1 MSTSRRAFIVMTGA
15 ASLAPWFAAQG
26 TEPEAAQAIKQ
37 IVGAAKIRTGRVD
50 LEIPPLVENGNSV
63 LLKVSVE
70 SPMTEQDFVRAI
82 HIVAEGN
89 PLPNI
94 ISFQLTHRAGRAQI
108 TTRVRLNDSQ
118 RVWAIAQMSDG
129 SFWQG
134 YAATLVTLAACT
146 EEV

>member
-1 MSTSRRAFIVMTGA
+1 
-15 ASLAPWFAAQG
+15 
-26 TEPEAAQAIKQ
+26 
-37 IVGAAKIRTGRVD
+37 VD

-63 LLKVSVE
+63 VMKVAVE
-70 SPMTEQDFVRAI
+70 SPMTENDFVRAI

-94 ISFQLTHRAGRAQI
+94 VSFQLSHRSGRAAV

-134 YAATLVTLAACT
+134 HASTLVTLAACT
-146 EEV
+146 EV

>member
-1 MSTSRRAFIVMTGA
+1 MSINRRAFITILGA
-15 ASLAPWFAAQG
+15 SSLYPWLDAQA
-26 TEPEAAQAIKQ
+26 TEAEAAQAIKL
-37 IVGAAKIRTGRVD
+37 IVGASKIRSGRVMLD
-50 LEIPPLVENGNSV
+50 IPPLVENGNSV
-63 LLKVSVE
+63 VMKVSVE
-70 SPMTEQDFVRAI
+70 SPMTPEDHVRAI

-94 ISFQLTHRAGRAQI
+94 VSFHLNNRAGRAVV
-108 TTRVRLNDSQ
+108 TTRVRLSDSQ

-146 EEV
+146 E